1 MLEMLR
7 QHAATRELRLSDV
20 ARRAGMSLGAVR
32 QLLGIGTRTTKGA
45 HLLPLERLIQ
55 ALGLVWEL
63 RKAQGEVVGKG
74 KPLTLD
80 EYARL
85 SGVSI
90 TITPVRRP

>member
-1 MLEMLR
+1 
-7 QHAATRELRLSDV
+7 
-20 ARRAGMSLGAVR
+20 
-32 QLLGIGTRTTKGA
+32 
-45 HLLPLERLIQ
+45 
-55 ALGLVWEL
+55 L